1 MHHLDSP
8 RIPVGELAIEL
19 LGQQFGREHLHP
31 MLVEFVEGGIGFV
44 ADGVQNVDMPP
55 VCVLTVDVA
64 QYAHLA
70 QLLAAAP
77 LLGVFAALAGG
88 KRQFVALADEQD
100 DRLGF
105 RDAVEH
111 ACERG
116 RHRASE
122 AHFRLHLYGK
132 HKQAVV
138 SLLAGIAQCR
148 IQCDAVGLLLESAVV
163 NLGHKPSARHQIQRR
178 VSSFRQPV
186 GTQPAGVDGLRRP
199 FGITDAELVK
209 HG

>member
-1 MHHLDSP
+1 
-8 RIPVGELAIEL
+8 
-19 LGQQFGREHLHP
+19 
-31 MLVEFVEGGIGFV
+31 MLVEFVESGIGFV
-44 ADGVQNVDMPP
+44 ADGVQNVDVPP

-64 QYAHLA
+64 QDAHFA

-88 KRQFVALADEQD
+88 QRELVALADEQD
-100 DRLGF
+100 DGLCF

-111 ACERG
+111 ARERG
-116 RHRASE
+116 RHCTRDVRV
-122 AHFRLHLYGK
+122 RLHLHGK

-138 SLLAGIAQCR
+138 SLLAGIAQGR

-163 NLGHKPSARHQIQRR
+163 NLGDKPGARHQIQRR
-178 VSSFRQPV
+178 VRSFRQPV

-199 FGITDAELVK
+199 FGISDAELVEQ
-209 HG
+209 G